1 MKNNEKILN
10 NSYKNGDNL
19 KGDDYEFDNKLVA
32 DEDYMSVYMK
42 DTCDIDSSEYEKMS
56 QEIDTFIQENEKYKQ
71 LTDTDDTKYTKEE
84 INELFSLVYYH
95 FLSNKDLKRFMRIA
109 YMFDIL
115 CVTTNI
121 KHSNM
126 FDLLSFE
133 NKKIVINNLVG
144 DSNEDITETMG
155 FIF

>member
-32 DEDYMSVYMK
+32 DEDYMSMYMK
-42 DTCDIDSSEYEKMS
+42 DTCDIDSAEYNKIV
-56 QEIDTFIQENEKYKQ
+56 QEIDKFILSNDKYKA
-71 LTDTDDTKYTKEE
+71 LTDSDDTKYSKDEL
-84 INELFSLVYYH
+84 NELFSLVYSQ
-95 FLSNKDLKRFMRIA
+95 FLSNRDLKKFIRIA
-109 YMFDIL
+109 YIFDVI
-115 CVTTNI
+115 CTITNI

-126 FDLLSFE
+126 FDLLSYE
-133 NKKIVINNLVG
+133 NKKIVISNFVNE
-144 DSNEDITETMG
+144 SNEDIIRSMG